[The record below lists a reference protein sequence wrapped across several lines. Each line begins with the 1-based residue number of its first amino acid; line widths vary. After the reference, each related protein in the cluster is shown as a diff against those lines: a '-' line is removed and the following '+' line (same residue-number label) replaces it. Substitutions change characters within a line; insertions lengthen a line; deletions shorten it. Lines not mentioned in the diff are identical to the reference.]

1 MEFPAMTFPLSREN
15 QSRHQVDHSRRRTCF
30 ELERLDDRCLLSA
43 GYAQLNL
50 VGYQPGL
57 ARYTDTNLNGW
68 GMDHAPDGTFCV
80 ANTSTRTATFYDAR
94 GKAQPTVIAI
104 PAAPGLADQPLGP
117 TGVVYNPTSEFRISE
132 NGKSAPATF
141 IFDTLDGLIC
151 GWNPSVDSRN
161 AIVIADNSAELPIA
175 ASYTAL
181 ALARNSQG
189 HEVLYAC
196 DSGASATDTND
207 RIDMLDGHFN
217 KLGSFTDPGVNPQTD
232 GTVFQVE
239 GIGDRLY
246 VTFTGFAA
254 PFGGVVDVF
263 GTDGHLLTPQHFAY
277 NAPGQGPLYA
287 PWAIV
292 KATDHFGRFS
302 NELLIGN
309 VEDNGNGSIN
319 AFDIHTGRFLGTLEH
334 PDGTPIEIPGLWD
347 LVYGGGTRRSGD
359 SNSLYFAA
367 GFTGDDPTG
376 NGLFGVIRAVN
387 GEGGHDRA
395 HGKANAHTR
404 TASILNTEHHGV
416 TQLLAGHLRRSHSE
430 GPGRI

>member
-1 MEFPAMTFPLSREN
+1 MPGAELPV
-15 QSRHQVDHSRRRTCF
+15 Q
-30 ELERLDDRCLLSA
+30 LERLDVRCLLSA
-43 GYAQLNL
+43 GYHQLNL

-68 GMDHAPDGTFCV
+68 GMDHAPDGSFCV

-94 GKAQPTVIAI
+94 GKAQPTVIDI

-151 GWNPSVDSRN
+151 GWNPSVDPRN
-161 AIVIADNSAELPIA
+161 AVVIADNSAELPFA

-181 ALARNSQG
+181 TLASDSHG

-196 DSGASATDTND
+196 DSGASPTDTND
-207 RIDMLDGHFN
+207 RIDMLDGQFN
-217 KLGSFTDPGVNPQTD
+217 KIGSFTDPGVNPQTD

-239 GIGDRLY
+239 NVGDRLF

-263 GTDGHLLTPQHFAY
+263 DTHGHLLTPSHFAY

-292 KATDHFGRFS
+292 KAT
-302 NELLIGN
+302 
-309 VEDNGNGSIN
+309 GS
-319 AFDIHTGRFLGTLEH
+319 
-334 PDGTPIEIPGLWD
+334 
-347 LVYGGGTRRSGD
+347 
-359 SNSLYFAA
+359 
-367 GFTGDDPTG
+367 
-376 NGLFGVIRAVN
+376 
-387 GEGGHDRA
+387 
-395 HGKANAHTR
+395 
-404 TASILNTEHHGV
+404 
-416 TQLLAGHLRRSHSE
+416 LRRVQQ
-430 GPGRI
+430 